1 LEALGHS
8 RGGLTTKI
16 HCVVDANG
24 LPIDL
29 KLTGGEVHDVQEAAG
44 LLAGKSAKY
53 VIGDKG
59 YDAGK
64 VDKAIESIGAI
75 AVIPVRKCCHYR
87 RQYPAELYKQR
98 NLIERFFNRLK
109 RFRRIGTRYEKKGV
123 NFLAMVL
130 VGAILTWL
138 S

>member
-1 LEALGHS
+1 M
-8 RGGLTTKI
+8 TTKI

-29 KLTGGEVHDVQEAAG
+29 KLTGGEVHDVQEAVG
-44 LLAGKSAKY
+44 LISGKSARY
-53 VIGDKG
+53 VIADKG

-64 VDKAIESIGAI
+64 VDRAIENIGAI
-75 AVIPVRKCCHYR
+75 AVIPVRKCCYYQ
-87 RQYPAELYKQR
+87 RQYPAELYTQR

-123 NFLAMVL
+123 NFLAMVF

-138 S
+138 G